1 LSRVEEGM
9 VPSEGNVMERIE
21 VTASTEQ
28 LTGRYFLNVNHSETR
43 LDHGL
48 ELAERVVLADAT
60 GGFRAAT
67 VEELDFGLEDTVY
80 RFRLGAVLPPDLA
93 AERVSGVPLSRD
105 RQSIHDV
112 VDLIGEL
119 RGSVVGG

>member
-1 LSRVEEGM
+1 M
-9 VPSEGNVMERIE
+9 VPSEGIVMERIE
-21 VTASTEQ
+21 VAASTEQ
-28 LTGRYFLNVNHSETR
+28 LTGRYFLNVNHSETELER
-43 LDHGL
+43 GLD
-48 ELAERVVLADAT
+48 LAERVVLVDAS
-60 GGFRAAT
+60 GGYRAAT

-93 AERVSGVPLSRD
+93 AERVSGLTLSRD

-119 RGSVVGG
+119 RGSVVEG